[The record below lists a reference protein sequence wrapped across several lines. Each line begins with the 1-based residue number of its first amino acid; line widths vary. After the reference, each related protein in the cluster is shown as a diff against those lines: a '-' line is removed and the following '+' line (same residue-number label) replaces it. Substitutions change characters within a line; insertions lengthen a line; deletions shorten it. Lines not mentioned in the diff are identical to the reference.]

1 MRLRLS
7 LLSLLAGCLL
17 AAAAGS
23 AYAGP
28 RVIYPAPDETG
39 ALYDYTVPDS
49 YRLALLTEALK
60 RSHRGYELQAATVR
74 MPQGRLIQQL
84 KAGLDVDVAW
94 TMTSIEREQELQPI
108 RIPLYKGLIG
118 WRLLLVRSADL
129 PKFAAIR
136 SLVPLKALVA
146 VQGEDW
152 PDTAILRAAG
162 FEVRTALHHA
172 PLFSML
178 AGGRGDFFPRSV
190 FEIWKEA
197 DLYRDLGL
205 VVEPNLV
212 LRYRAASYFFVRKG
226 NEQLAHDIRTGLE
239 AMIADG
245 TFDRLFHQ
253 YHDAALRQ
261 AHLGSRRILDLPN
274 PELPRETPLARK
286 ALWYQP

>member
-1 MRLRLS
+1 MRVRLS
-7 LLSLLAGCLL
+7 LLFLLAGCLL
-17 AAAAGS
+17 AAAAG
-23 AYAGP
+23 AWAGP

-49 YRLALLTEALK
+49 YRLSLLTEALK
-60 RSHRGYELQAATVR
+60 RSGRGYELQPAAVR
-74 MPQGRLIQQL
+74 MPQGRLVRQL

-94 TMTSIEREQELQPI
+94 TMTSIEREQDLQPI

-136 SLVPLKALVA
+136 TAAQLKALVA

-205 VVEPNLV
+205 VVEPTLA
-212 LRYRAASYFFVRKG
+212 LRYRAASYFFVREG
-226 NEQLAHDIRTGLE
+226 NDQLAHDIQAGLE

-245 TFDRLFHQ
+245 AFDRIFHH
-253 YHDAALRQ
+253 YHDAALRL
-261 AHLGSRRILDLPN
+261 ARLGGRRILDLPN

-286 ALWYQP
+286 ALWYRP